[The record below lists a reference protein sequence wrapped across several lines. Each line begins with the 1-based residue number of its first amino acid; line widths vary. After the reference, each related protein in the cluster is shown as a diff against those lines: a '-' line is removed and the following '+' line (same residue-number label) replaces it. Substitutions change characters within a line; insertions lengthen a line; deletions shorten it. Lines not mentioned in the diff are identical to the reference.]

1 MSASNKVFWVATN
14 AMTTLR
20 SGDRVNVGYPVR
32 APYDDVEAFVQ
43 ALNRGGLITV
53 ERVDKKKTIAL
64 SAGAVASISLYEG
77 ATWG

>member
-1 MSASNKVFWVATN
+1 MSVGNTVFWISTN

-32 APYDDVEAFVQ
+32 APFVDVEAFVQ

-53 ERVDKKKTIAL
+53 ERIDKKKTIAL
-64 SAGAVASISLYEG
+64 SAGAVASISIYEG
-77 ATWG
+77 CL

>member
-1 MSASNKVFWVATN
+1 MSVSNKVFWISTN

-32 APYDDVEAFVQ
+32 APFVDVEAFVA

-53 ERVDKKKTIAL
+53 ERIDKKKTIAL
-64 SAGAVASISLYEG
+64 SAGAVASISIYEG
-77 ATWG
+77 CL